1 MKFLIAG
8 LGNIGAEY
16 HETRHNIGFMVA
28 ARLAEKLSATFEPDR
43 LANKAT
49 GKFRGKQIVIIQ
61 PTTYMNLSGK
71 SIRYHLN
78 DQKIPIE
85 NLMVITDDIAL
96 PFGTLRMRGK
106 GSDGGHNGLKDIQA
120 VLATQNYA
128 RIRFG
133 IGSDYAKGAQVD
145 FVLSRFSPEENDA
158 MPALLD
164 KCVEGVFS
172 YISIGL
178 ERTMNTFNTKA

>member
-1 MKFLIAG
+1 MKYLIAG
-8 LGNIGAEY
+8 LGNIGADY

-28 ARLAEKLSATFEPDR
+28 VSLADKLGVSFEPDR
-43 LANKAT
+43 LANKAV
-49 GKFRGKQIVIIQ
+49 GKQRGRQLVIIQ

-71 SIRYHLN
+71 AIRYHLN

-85 NLMVITDDIAL
+85 NLIVITDDVAL

-106 GSDGGHNGLKDIQA
+106 GSDGGHNGLKDIQEI
-120 VLATQNYA
+120 LGTQQYA

-133 IGSDYAKGAQVD
+133 IGSDFPKGTQVD
-145 FVLSRFSPEENDA
+145 FVLSRFSEEEYKA

-164 KCVEGVFS
+164 KCVEGILSFINV
-172 YISIGL
+172 GL
-178 ERTMNTFNTKA
+178 ERTMNTFNTKT